1 MSAPVINDAED
12 AILLLDAYER
22 VSAATPRAGAL
33 LGLGLAELIGRPWV
47 EITRPSDVSATL
59 RLHTLESGTRR
70 TKLRLI
76 TLNTTGETG
85 VHAEWLAPWSD
96 SVELAVLRGP
106 DGRLLAV
113 NSAFARKFGSAAD
126 EWTGRDPEELIHA
139 DDILGWREAVGRL
152 GQPPYQVA
160 HEHRWMTAQGWR
172 WLSWEEQGVRTA
184 SGSIVA
190 TRAIGRDVTRRR
202 LAEEHFQKLASIVE
216 QTQLSVVLAMPD
228 GRVEYVNP
236 RFTQVSGF
244 TLEEIFEQGIEVL
257 RTGFTNHE
265 DYGAFLRTVQSG
277 KTWRGE
283 FQSISKR
290 GEARWESAQ
299 VSAIHDHRDR
309 VTHLLCLCED
319 ITDRKLLEAQL
330 RQAQKMEILGTLAG
344 GISHDFNNLLAI
356 ISGFCEMSQ
365 LRVPATDE
373 KLTRYLREIHDA
385 TSRASALVRQIL
397 SFSRKPEDG
406 VRQVKLNQLVE
417 DILRLLRE
425 TFPRDIDFVVETLP
439 SLPMVRADSNQ
450 LQQVVMNLCVNA
462 RDAMKGGGT
471 LTLRTR
477 LHAGSE
483 ITCKGADV
491 HGKYVTIEV
500 ADTGCGMSDDVR
512 ARIFEPFFTTKDKNQ
527 GTGLGLAVV
536 VGIIS
541 KHGGLID
548 VRSAAGKGTTF
559 MIHLPLLEREGE
571 TPGVIEANSSA
582 LIPRGTETV
591 LVVEDE
597 EGVRN
602 LLCATLESSG
612 YRVFCAEDGG
622 QALDFLMGHK
632 EPVDALV
639 LDLDLPRMSG
649 LQVREYVRRARPSTR
664 IVIASGHVPPE
675 LRQDIEQAGD
685 AAIVSK
691 PFSLATL
698 GEALRQVLDKPA
710 VTSR

>member
-139 DDILGWREAVGRL
+139 DDILGWRQAVGRL

-330 RQAQKMEILGTLAG
+330 RQGDNEKSCVTT
-344 GISHDFNNLLAI
+344 
-356 ISGFCEMSQ
+356 
-365 LRVPATDE
+365 ATKAWE
-373 KLTRYLREIHDA
+373 
-385 TSRASALVRQIL
+385 
-397 SFSRKPEDG
+397 
-406 VRQVKLNQLVE
+406 
-417 DILRLLRE
+417 
-425 TFPRDIDFVVETLP
+425 
-439 SLPMVRADSNQ
+439 
-450 LQQVVMNLCVNA
+450 
-462 RDAMKGGGT
+462 
-471 LTLRTR
+471 
-477 LHAGSE
+477 
-483 ITCKGADV
+483 
-491 HGKYVTIEV
+491 
-500 ADTGCGMSDDVR
+500 
-512 ARIFEPFFTTKDKNQ
+512 
-527 GTGLGLAVV
+527 
-536 VGIIS
+536 
-541 KHGGLID
+541 
-548 VRSAAGKGTTF
+548 
-559 MIHLPLLEREGE
+559 
-571 TPGVIEANSSA
+571 
-582 LIPRGTETV
+582 
-591 LVVEDE
+591 
-597 EGVRN
+597 
-602 LLCATLESSG
+602 
-612 YRVFCAEDGG
+612 
-622 QALDFLMGHK
+622 
-632 EPVDALV
+632 
-639 LDLDLPRMSG
+639 
-649 LQVREYVRRARPSTR
+649 
-664 IVIASGHVPPE
+664 
-675 LRQDIEQAGD
+675 
-685 AAIVSK
+685 
-691 PFSLATL
+691 
-698 GEALRQVLDKPA
+698 
-710 VTSR
+710 